1 MIHKVLVWSKHG
13 HNQLEETKDRCVG
26 QGNLLGKREESYDDL
41 VMNAEV
47 IFGELVFSITFSLL
61 WKDIIASSFTSLSC
75 FKNLVSSKVLV
86 VILSL
91 KKKKLKQFPNLPTQ
105 LDPTGWVTWIV

>member
-1 MIHKVLVWSKHG
+1 MDTINLKKQKIAVWDRGTCLENAKKVMM
-13 HNQLEETKDRCVG
+13 
-26 QGNLLGKREESYDDL
+26 DL

-91 KKKKLKQFPNLPTQ
+91 KKKKNLNNFQTF
-105 LDPTGWVTWIV
+105 